1 MLRSGGASASADNRC
16 VLPRSMSGTISTG
29 HEAARTT
36 DRAVLPSIR
45 LAIHERWWSPSTIRD
60 PSTER
65 AIWRMTSAGVASSV
79 IWRNEL
85 RSPFALRWAV
95 TASRSIHASSA
106 MAAIAAVADRSV
118 LPPVQRRSAKHPS
131 RLPDVGST
139 PFVHASFCDAC
150 VAKIRTNI
158 EIEHDDVRVI
168 MDRFGVHTKTEAV
181 ALALRHLAGQPMTRE
196 QALALRGAGVIGE
209 VPANLAP
216 RP

>member
-1 MLRSGGASASADNRC
+1 MVPFEGAVRGSLERSRDDRAFVQQDTPDNDHANRVTPLSGTQLRGSPSSGLRCVQGGVCPMLRSGGASASADNRC
-16 VLPRSMSGTISTG
+16 VLSRSMSGTISTG

-45 LAIHERWWSPSTIRD
+45 LAIHERWWSPSTISD

-106 MAAIAAVADRSV
+106 MAAIAAVADLS
-118 LPPVQRRSAKHPS
+118 LIHIS
-131 RLPDVGST
+131 
-139 PFVHASFCDAC
+139 
-150 VAKIRTNI
+150 
-158 EIEHDDVRVI
+158 
-168 MDRFGVHTKTEAV
+168 
-181 ALALRHLAGQPMTRE
+181 
-196 QALALRGAGVIGE
+196 
-209 VPANLAP
+209 
-216 RP
+216 